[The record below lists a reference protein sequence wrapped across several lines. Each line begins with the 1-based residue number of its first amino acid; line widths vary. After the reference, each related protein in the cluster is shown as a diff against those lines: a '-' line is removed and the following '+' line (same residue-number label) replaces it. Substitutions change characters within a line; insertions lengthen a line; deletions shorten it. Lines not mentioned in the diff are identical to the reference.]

1 MKHDQNILCNWCA
14 IQENTSKQYNVTL
27 YNIKKKIPSL
37 QTPLAEQS
45 LGQTSCP
52 ILSTIDVSSV
62 SFLMWYF
69 SYFLIWSK
77 QNLFKDSKVY
87 FENSV
92 VPLS

>member
-1 MKHDQNILCNWCA
+1 MKYDQNILCNWCA
-14 IQENTSKQYNVTL
+14 IQENTSKQY
-27 YNIKKKIPSL
+27 IKKKIPSM